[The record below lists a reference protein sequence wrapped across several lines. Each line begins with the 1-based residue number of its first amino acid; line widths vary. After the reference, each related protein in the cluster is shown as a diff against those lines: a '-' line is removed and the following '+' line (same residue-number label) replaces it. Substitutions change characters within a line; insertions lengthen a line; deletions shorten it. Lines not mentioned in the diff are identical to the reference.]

1 MAFLAEMKIEPQV
14 YERSM
19 DRAMKDEQLQTD
31 MRKFTAELQQQDIP
45 EALNREKV
53 VDMFKEA

>member
-19 DRAMKDEQLQTD
+19 DRAMKDEQLQAD